1 MFGAPLPPVPR
12 CGQASLWDLTA
23 RNPGAQY
30 HFPNESAP
38 ASTDIRFDGNL
49 SRTTALGQR
58 MNQVADVVQSEPG
71 QAEEPATDLD
81 AKQLAEIVKKAGA
94 GDEKAWRAL
103 IDLYSRRVYAMA
115 KSRCSDPDQAEE
127 ITQSVF
133 ATIATK
139 LAAGQYDEQGRFES
153 WLFRVTMNRVRDE
166 ARRMK
171 RHAQPTDPV
180 EFGSVEANTDPAP
193 ATDTIQLNRLREAMC
208 ELSDSDREIVELRHH
223 GAMSFKQMAVMLDEP
238 VGTLLARH
246 HRALRKLKAIIEG
259 QMDSKPGETPNQESR
274 GSDR

>member
-1 MFGAPLPPVPR
+1 M
-12 CGQASLWDLTA
+12 T
-23 RNPGAQY
+23 
-30 HFPNESAP
+30 
-38 ASTDIRFDGNL
+38 
-49 SRTTALGQR
+49 
-58 MNQVADVVQSEPG
+58 QVADVVQSGPG
-71 QAEEPATDLD
+71 RSEDPATDLD
-81 AKQLAEIVKKAGA
+81 ATQLAQIVKRAGS
-94 GDEKAWRAL
+94 GDEKAWREL
-103 IDLYSRRVYAMA
+103 IDLYSRRVFAMA
-115 KSRCSDPDQAEE
+115 KSRCSDPALAEE

-139 LAAGQYDEQGRFES
+139 LAAGQYNEQGRFES

-180 EFGSVEANTDPAP
+180 EFGTVEGKTEQATGTDAIRL
-193 ATDTIQLNRLREAMC
+193 DQLRTAMNS
-208 ELSDSDREIVELRHH
+208 LSDSDREVIELRHH
-223 GAMSFKQMAVMLDEP
+223 GAMSFKQMSAMLDEP

-259 QMDSKPGETPNQESR
+259 YAEGQEDEKPNQESR